1 MNESL
6 LRLLI
11 KCAILESKERIP
23 GGLASNK
30 SLHDIADKHGVSLS
44 HINAQLSKGVKVE
57 MEHTDDKKWL
67 ARLQRTILWKT
78 PTTMMSWRRWKRE
91 SAEHSFSYLSLM
103 VP

>member
-57 MEHTDDKKWL
+57 MEHTDDKKV
-67 ARLQRTILWKT
+67 AREIAKD
-78 PTTMMSWRRWKRE
+78 
-91 SAEHSFSYLSLM
+91 HLM
-103 VP
+103 EDPNYYDELEKMEKGEC